1 MTQNIQPQPDEM
13 TSYMQG
19 QPQEQYL
26 NGMYVA

>member
-1 MTQNIQPQPDEM
+1 MTQNMHHPNEM
-13 TSYMQG
+13 SSYMQS

>member
-1 MTQNIQPQPDEM
+1 MAQNIQPHEM
-13 TSYMQG
+13 SSYMQE